1 MCADSNI
8 KFIQAIISFIALTG
22 MKVPTVSVKEIYITC
37 VLILILMI
45 TSFSEPISE
54 YQYKNEIKYV
64 IWWYCQLGRSLERQG
79 FPMHLGEGGSIGM
92 PGQIT

>member
-54 YQYKNEIKYV
+54 YQDKNEIKYV
-64 IWWYCQLGRSLERQG
+64 I
-79 FPMHLGEGGSIGM
+79 
-92 PGQIT
+92 